1 MGEVKADQWDVI
13 EFPAILPNEKPVW
26 PEYWKL
32 EELES
37 VKASLS
43 ERKWQA
49 QWQQNPTGEEGA
61 IIKREWWQEWDK
73 KEIPMLYAIL
83 YNPTILRLPKKKL
96 VTIVPYLRGVCS
108 ILMK

>member
-1 MGEVKADQWDVI
+1 M
-13 EFPAILPNEKPVW
+13 NKPVW
-26 PEYWKL
+26 PNYWKL

-61 IIKREWWQEWDK
+61 IIKREWWNIWDRK
-73 KEIPMLYAIL
+73 RYTHAYVTL
-83 YNPTILRLPKKKL
+83 YNPTTQRLPKKKR
-96 VTIVPYLRGVCS
+96 VTIVRYLRGVCS
-108 ILMK
+108 ILMKLHLI